1 MSKKKEIIAELENI
15 PETLLEDVLDYINF
29 LKSKI
34 NRQKIATAL
43 ASESILKRD
52 WLLPEEDEA
61 WRDL

>member
-15 PETLLEDVLDYINF
+15 PENLLEDVLDYISF

-34 NRQKIATAL
+34 NKQTIATAL

>member
-15 PETLLEDVLDYINF
+15 PENLLEDVLDYIDF

-43 ASESILKRD
+43 ASESILKKD

>member
-1 MSKKKEIIAELENI
+1 MSKKSEIIAELENI
-15 PETLLEDVLDYINF
+15 PENLLEDVLDYINF

-34 NRQKIATAL
+34 NKQTIATAL
-43 ASESILKRD
+43 ASESILKKD

>member
-15 PETLLEDVLDYINF
+15 PENLLEDVLDYINF

-34 NRQKIATAL
+34 NKQTIATAL
-43 ASESILKRD
+43 ASESILKKD

-61 WRDL
+61 WRDF

>member
-1 MSKKKEIIAELENI
+1 MSKKSEIIAELENI
-15 PETLLEDVLDYINF
+15 PENLLEDVLDFINF

-43 ASESILKRD
+43 ASESILKKD

>member
-1 MSKKKEIIAELENI
+1 MSKKSEIIAELENI
-15 PETLLEDVLDYINF
+15 PENLLEDVLDYINF

-43 ASESILKRD
+43 ASESILKKD